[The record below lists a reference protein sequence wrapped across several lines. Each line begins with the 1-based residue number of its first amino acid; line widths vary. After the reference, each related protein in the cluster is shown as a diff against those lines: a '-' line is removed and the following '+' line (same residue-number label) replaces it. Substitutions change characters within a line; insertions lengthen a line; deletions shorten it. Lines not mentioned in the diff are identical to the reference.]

1 MKLIKITSMMAVA
14 VAAGFCMSVNATVPA
29 GEGKNGNLELTAPA
43 TKVNVTT
50 SAATGGSWITR
61 APDTEG
67 AYFVIDCDAATS
79 NQFHATIASNKIVKC
94 AFTLKPA
101 PVPYTVSLPAPDA
114 SAQVAFCIATNTTSG
129 GAATLNAY
137 VSGGWTNLTGN
148 IPSEEYTLT
157 ITFDYTGATKYAK
170 FAING
175 VDLTNGGEAW
185 FPIATS
191 ATGVRDYCFIG
202 SGDLKSILTTGQDV
216 TAEQETIGGHTIG
229 IPEEV
234 VTAIGGG
241 DSSAAA
247 TVLAETSSVN
257 GRSKLDNYVIF
268 GLDGSGKVKEEVK
281 PVAKPST
288 QVDASGNIP
297 LNFQN
302 LDVKAVSGT
311 SVSYQLMGAN
321 TSAGPFTAV
330 GSPVSEAANVKIPYD
345 TTYKVFK
352 VQVNVNY
359 TPAN

>member
-50 SAATGGSWITR
+50 SAATGGSWNTR
-61 APDTEG
+61 PDTEG

-79 NQFHATIASNKIVKC
+79 NQFHATETSNKIVKC

-137 VSGGWTNLTGN
+137 VSGGWTALTGT
-148 IPSEEYTLT
+148 IPSVEYTLT

-170 FAING
+170 FAIG
-175 VDLTNGGEAW
+175 DDDLTNGGEKW
-185 FPIATS
+185 FPIADPN
-191 ATGVRDYCFIG
+191 ATGVKDYCFIG

-234 VTAIGGG
+234 VSQIGNGS
-241 DSSAAA
+241 SSAAA
-247 TVLAETSSVN
+247 TELAKTSDVN
-257 GRSKLDNYVIF
+257 GLTMLDNYVIF
-268 GLDGSGKVKEEVK
+268 GLDDNGIREVAK
-281 PVAKPST
+281 PVAKAATSIT
-288 QVDASGNIP
+288 NGGIK
-297 LNFQN
+297 LNFTN
-302 LDVKAVSGT
+302 VAANEVSGT
-311 SVSYQLMGAN
+311 TIKYTLKGKTRSSDDSWSTVVGPTTDKEAMVIPSSTSYR
-321 TSAGPFTAV
+321 
-330 GSPVSEAANVKIPYD
+330 I
-345 TTYKVFK
+345 FK
-352 VQVNVNY
+352 VEVTVEK
-359 TPAN
+359 

>member
-43 TKVNVTT
+43 TNVNVTT
-50 SAATGGSWITR
+50 SAATGGSWNTR
-61 APDTEG
+61 PDTDTEG

-79 NQFHATIASNKIVKC
+79 NQFNATRTTDKIVKC

-101 PVPYTVSLPAPDA
+101 PVPYTDSLPAPDNN
-114 SAQVAFCIATNTTSG
+114 AQVAFCIATNATD
-129 GAATLNAY
+129 GASLQAY
-137 VSGGWTNLTGN
+137 VSGGGWTNLTGN
-148 IPSEEYTLT
+148 IPSAEYTLT

-170 FAING
+170 FAIDG

-191 ATGVRDYCFIG
+191 ATGVQDYCFIG

-241 DSSAAA
+241 DSSVAA

-257 GRSKLDNYVIF
+257 GMSKLDNYVIF

-330 GSPVSEAANVKIPYD
+330 GSPVSDAANVKIPYD